1 MCDHRNNKSKI
12 SHLPLQWCIPELKM
26 MDMFLKKR
34 RVIKGE
40 HKKNK
45 FWRKKHHESLQ
56 LKSERQSKEITLS
69 IRFWVISARE

>member
-1 MCDHRNNKSKI
+1 MADR
-12 SHLPLQWCIPELKM
+12 
-26 MDMFLKKR
+26 FLKKR

-45 FWRKKHHESLQ
+45 LWRKKHHRSLQ
-56 LKSERQSKEITLS
+56 LKSERQSKEITTS

>member
-12 SHLPLQWCIPELKM
+12 NLLPQRWCIPQLEM
-26 MDMFLKKR
+26 MNRFLKKR

-45 FWRKKHHESLQ
+45 LWRKKHH
-56 LKSERQSKEITLS
+56 
-69 IRFWVISARE
+69 